1 VDFLRNFIT
10 SVAFR
15 KQAHDLLAISLK
27 PHYDRGMATL
37 TFDTYNFIERLKSS
51 GMEETQAKAIADGLK
66 EIDLEYVASKEDVT
80 SPLLNKL

>member
-1 VDFLRNFIT
+1 
-10 SVAFR
+10 
-15 KQAHDLLAISLK
+15 
-27 PHYDRGMATL
+27 MATL